1 MNTRHPMIIIKGEI
15 KTSEVKYCEYSH
27 NSHKWEVQFNT
38 DKTYSY
44 VYDNVKKLFNP
55 KALEPG
61 RYKVGRDGRIFL
73 MSRPYMSLMMIW
85 KNTGVYVLETAARES
100 IDTMICKW
108 RSRA

>member
-27 NSHKWEVQFNT
+27 KSHKWEVQFNT

-61 RYKVGRDGRIFL
+61 LYKVGRDGRNFFNVEAIYEFNDD
-73 MSRPYMSLMMIW
+73 MEKYWRICFGDGSQ
-85 KNTGVYVLETAARES
+85 S
-100 IDTMICKW
+100 IDTLICKW